1 MQACPVCSTT
11 RSPEGMNRHLDI
23 CLIRGGG
30 EVGGGGGGGG
40 ANLLQACPVCA
51 TLLPP
56 EAINTHLD
64 TCLTNTSTD
73 TSINTSTST
82 NINTN
87 INTSISTSTSTNIN
101 TKTSISTNSTNT
113 STNNTNINT
122 NTNTRTNSN
131 NTSTNVDNR
140 TSIDTNTNTSSRTN
154 TSASARLRKQKLK
167 SPKKVPQFLNRVDPF
182 TFFKQFATLSPSQ
195 NSKYTFPHPWAH
207 PPMGPTNKATNSN
220 IKGEHEKR
228 PLENPTIKVERKKR
242 RVAAPPPLPECPVCF
257 EAMAPPVQIHQCGLG
272 HLVCGGC
279 RPRVEECPSRHGAVC
294 EGASWADGGCRRS
307 GGQGEGHVHSL

>member
-64 TCLTNTSTD
+64 TCLTSISANTD
-73 TSINTSTST
+73 TSISTSTST
-82 NINTN
+82 IINTN
-87 INTSISTSTSTNIN
+87 INTSISASTSTN
-101 TKTSISTNSTNT
+101 TKTSI
-113 STNNTNINT
+113 
-122 NTNTRTNSN
+122 
-131 NTSTNVDNR
+131 
-140 TSIDTNTNTSSRTN
+140 
-154 TSASARLRKQKLK
+154 
-167 SPKKVPQFLNRVDPF
+167 
-182 TFFKQFATLSPSQ
+182 SPSQ
-195 NSKYTFPHPWAH
+195 NSKYTVLN
-207 PPMGPTNKATNSN
+207 PTNKATISN
-220 IKGEHEKR
+220 IKGKHEKR
-228 PLENPTIKVERKKR
+228 PLENPNIKVERKKR

-279 RPRVEECPSRHGAVC
+279 RPRVEECPSRC
-294 EGASWADGGCRRS
+294 
-307 GGQGEGHVHSL
+307 GHPMVARAIGMEQYVRELHEQMG